1 MTDKQVPQ
9 ILARELVAE
18 SRLLRIEGI
27 DLKFSNGV
35 ERRYERVQGSGR
47 GAVLVVP
54 MLDDDTMLLVREYA
68 AGLHNYQLGFPKGLI
83 DPNESPEQAAN
94 RELREEIGYGAGQLT
109 RLKSVTMA
117 PAFFAAKMTLFVGRE
132 LYPEKLVGDEP
143 EPLEIV
149 PWKLSEID
157 TLLAQPDFTE
167 GRSVAALLLFERYL
181 RGQSTGADVN
191 STNVNPTDLD
201 KEGSN
206 FG

>member
-1 MTDKQVPQ
+1 MTDRQVPQ

-54 MLDDDTMLLVREYA
+54 MLDDNTMLLVREYA

-117 PAFFAAKMTLFVGRE
+117 PAFFAAKMTLFLGRE

-149 PWKLSEID
+149 PWKVTEID
-157 TLLAQPDFTE
+157 ALLAQPDFTE

-181 RGQSTGADVN
+181 RGQSTGAEPSIQAVP
-191 STNVNPTDLD
+191 SDLT

>member
-1 MTDKQVPQ
+1 MTVKQVPQ

-18 SRLLRIEGI
+18 SRLLRIEGV
-27 DLKFSNGV
+27 DLKFSNGE

-54 MLDDDTMLLVREYA
+54 LLDDNTMLLVREYA

-83 DPNESPEQAAN
+83 DPNESPAVAAN
-94 RELREEIGYGAGQLT
+94 RELREEIGYGAGQLIK
-109 RLKSVTMA
+109 LKSVTMA
-117 PAFFAAKMTLFVGRE
+117 PAFFAANMTLFVGRD
-132 LYPEKLVGDEP
+132 LYPEKLEGDEP

-149 PWKLSEID
+149 PWKLSEVD
-157 TLLAQPDFTE
+157 ALLAQPDFTE
-167 GRSVAALLLFERYL
+167 ARSVAALLLLQRYL
-181 RGQSTGADVN
+181 QGQSTGGEPQSDTV
-191 STNVNPTDLD
+191 PTDLT

>member
-157 TLLAQPDFTE
+157 ALLAQPDFTE

>member
-54 MLDDDTMLLVREYA
+54 MLDDETMLLVREYA

-157 TLLAQPDFTE
+157 ALLAQPDFTE